1 MTLSELAA
9 TVPMTV
15 IREARFE
22 SLGLLSDRRP
32 GLLASFYDAKARR
45 ECAANGDL
53 AAVIT
58 TEALADSVPRHIG
71 VAITDRPR
79 ERFFEAHRY
88 LGSATEFYGPSTVS
102 QISRDA
108 RIDPAAVVS
117 AVGVHIGSGCILE
130 PGAIL
135 MPGTVLD
142 SGVIVRAGAV
152 LGAEGFHPVPYHGHV
167 RNLPHYGTVR
177 IGRDAEILS
186 NAVVCRSVFNGATTV
201 GAGTLIGPLV
211 YVAHGVQIGANC
223 RIAASVRLAGSSTLG
238 DGVYVGPN
246 AVVSNQVR
254 IGDGARV
261 SIAAV
266 VVRDVAPGATVTG
279 HFALDH
285 RHFLSTWTR
294 LFR

>member
-1 MTLSELAA
+1 MTLGELAA

-32 GLLASFYDAKARR
+32 GLLAGLYDPKARR

-58 TEALADSVPRHIG
+58 TEALADSVPRHVG
-71 VAITDRPR
+71 LAIADNPR
-79 ERFFEAHRY
+79 ERFFDAHSY
-88 LGSATEFYGPSTVS
+88 LGSATEFYGPSTLS
-102 QISRDA
+102 QISPDA
-108 RIDPAAVVS
+108 GIDPAAHVS
-117 AVGVHIGSGCILE
+117 PAGVRIESGCILE
-130 PGAIL
+130 PGAVL

-152 LGAEGFHPVPYHGHV
+152 LGAAGFHPVPYHGHV
-167 RNLPHYGTVR
+167 RNLPHYGGVR
-177 IGRDAEILS
+177 IGRDVEIQS
-186 NAVVCRSVFNGATTV
+186 NAVVCRAVFNAATTV
-201 GAGTLIGPLV
+201 GAGTG
-211 YVAHGVQIGANC
+211 Q
-223 RIAASVRLAGSSTLG
+223 
-238 DGVYVGPN
+238 N

-254 IGDGARV
+254 IGSGARV
-261 SIAAV
+261 SVGAV

-279 HFALDH
+279 YFALDH
-285 RHFLSTWTR
+285 RRFLAAWTR